1 MKKNILFFITILI
14 FSTSIAQTKIGRVQL
29 PNQLSFNK
37 QELVLNGAGIRKMS
51 MLLKLYVCAL
61 YLPEKSKNQDTIIN
75 SDENMNIR
83 LVITSRRISSKAL
96 VKAIN
101 KGFEKATNGNTTNID
116 EEINRIGLLLSG
128 KIRTDDFFDV
138 TNQKGRGVVLYK
150 NGIELGVIKNV
161 EFKKAL
167 YAIWLGDDPADSR
180 LKKDML
186 TLN

>member
-1 MKKNILFFITILI
+1 MKKYILLITTILT
-14 FSTSIAQTKIGRVQL
+14 FSTSIAQTKIGKVQL
-29 PNQLSFNK
+29 PNELTFN
-37 QELVLNGAGIRKMS
+37 QEELMLNGAGIRKMS

-83 LVITSRRISSKAL
+83 LVITSRRVSSKAL
-96 VKAIN
+96 IRAIN
-101 KGFEKATNGNTTNID
+101 KGFENATNGNTASISK
-116 EEINRIGLLLSG
+116 EINQIGVLLSD
-128 KIRTDDFFDV
+128 KIRAGDFFDV

-150 NGIELGVIKNV
+150 NGTEIGAIKNL

-167 YAIWLGDDPADSR
+167 YAIWLGDDPADNR